1 MIDSDAEENILRIL
15 SKLGI
20 KSSSLIRLKKGRNS
34 RVWKI
39 FSNRVPLVVKE
50 YGSSEDSIL
59 RLQREFSFL
68 EYLED
73 IGIKNVPVPVT
84 FNLENRI
91 GIYSYLEGDELDVIE
106 DSHIIQ
112 CAEFIHQINDKQNL
126 KKAKGLNNASE
137 AFFCITDHIDCV
149 ESRLKTLSLIKKE
162 SNIHKSAISFIN
174 EHLLPEFQN
183 VRSIILNTFDAE
195 SLQAKLSYE
204 DRIISP
210 SDFGFHNILVS
221 SKGLSFLDFEYS
233 GWDDCAKTINDF
245 WCQPERP
252 ISSSQHGIFLN
263 ELTSFFQIEN
273 LEQRAL
279 TLKSLYKLKW
289 CCILL
294 NEFKKEVY
302 DRRLHSTGET
312 SFLLENQLN
321 KVKNYFSKNLRTN

>member
-15 SKLGI
+15 FKLGI
-20 KSSSLIRLKKGRNS
+20 KSSSLNRLKNGRNS

-39 FSNRVPLVVKE
+39 FSNRIPLVVKE
-50 YGSSEDSIL
+50 YGGSKDSVL

-68 EYLED
+68 EYLKD
-73 IGIKNVPVPVT
+73 IGIINVPVPVIS
-84 FNLENRI
+84 NLENRI
-91 GIYSYLEGDELDVIE
+91 GIYGFLEGEEPDIIE
-106 DSHIIQ
+106 DKHIIQ
-112 CAEFIHQINDKQNL
+112 CAKFIYQINDKQNL

-137 AFFCITDHIDCV
+137 AFFCIMDHIECV
-149 ESRLKTLSLIKKE
+149 ESRLKTLSLIKIE
-162 SNIHKSAISFIN
+162 SNIHRSALSFIN
-174 EHLLPEFQN
+174 ELLLPEFQN
-183 VRSIILNTFDAE
+183 IKSSILNKSDAE
-195 SLQAKLSYE
+195 SLRARLSLE
-204 DRIISP
+204 ERIISP

-221 SKGLSFLDFEYS
+221 SKGLSFLDFEYA

-252 ISSSQHGIFLN
+252 ISTSQHVIFLD
-263 ELTSFFQIEN
+263 ELASLFQIKN
-273 LEQRAL
+273 LEQRVL

-302 DRRLHSTGET
+302 DRRLHSRGET
-312 SFLLENQLN
+312 SSLLENQLN